1 MATEKV
7 TTPSLKNMSVT
18 TQVIFTTNQLMRAT
32 AKMISV
38 TTKVILTTEEVII
51 SLPLLMLATKNMI
64 SVTTKV
70 IFVTFVVADISLFV
84 VAEIIFKE
92 DVITFS

>member
-7 TTPSLKNMSVT
+7 TTPSIKNMSVT
-18 TQVIFTTNQLMRAT
+18 TKVILTTNQLMRAT

-51 SLPLLMLATKNMI
+51 PLLMLATKNMI
-64 SVTTKV
+64 AVTTKV

-84 VAEIIFKE
+84 MAEIIFKGN
-92 DVITFS
+92 VITFS